1 MVFRTVITE
10 HQEHAAQQV
19 GTRFGLS
26 GAQALNSVQ
35 LLIGTVEQIVEAL
48 WIRRESYGIS
58 YIVITEEQM
67 DAFAPVVARLA
78 GK

>member
-1 MVFRTVITE
+1 
-10 HQEHAAQQV
+10 
-19 GTRFGLS
+19 
-26 GAQALNSVQ
+26 LNSVQ